1 VISCN
6 QDNQKIIRN
15 PLFQGDIMKKNV
27 GSLDR
32 NIRIAVGSVLL
43 LIGLFA
49 QIGGGLRIG
58 AILVAV
64 VAFATAFLNF

>member
-1 VISCN
+1 
-6 QDNQKIIRN
+6 
-15 PLFQGDIMKKNV
+15 MKKNV

-32 NIRIAVGSVLL
+32 NIRIAVGAVLL

-58 AILVAV
+58 ALLVAGI
-64 VAFATAFLNF
+64 AFATAFVSF